1 MKKITVYADFDFL
14 ATPQEIGTLGYERV
28 RGKDHFVFEYSHEW
42 LKQHGGIVLSG
53 DLMNIPSLQ
62 HPRGTDSVFGFVKD
76 SFPDRWGRLLL
87 DRRERLKAQAERRP
101 VRMLT
106 NYDYLTG
113 IEDFT
118 RMGGIRYK
126 SDDSNDYINASA
138 KYLVPP
144 IESLSALCDACHEIE
159 LAEERNELPE
169 QRWLDQLI
177 DPGTSLGGARPK
189 ANVIDTDG
197 KLYVAKFPSKKDLE
211 NTELIEHFAHRLAA
225 KAGINVAKTRTIKIS
240 KDRNLLLS
248 ERFDRTAERLEQRG
262 QSSSLELPSRDR
274 RRQSQGCRIHFASAM
289 SLLGLEDGAGSS
301 TGNGYLDIV
310 DFILQGCVDVQQNLR
325 ELYRRVAFN
334 VMFGNTDDHFR
345 NHGFLLTP
353 KGWTLSPAYDINPGA
368 KTHQCLL
375 IDQYTDLSDA
385 GTLLQASGSYML
397 EQREASE
404 IIEEVRAAIKD
415 WRTTATELQISHRTL
430 ESYSDRWDSL

>member
-1 MKKITVYADFDFL
+1 MKRITVYADFDFL
-14 ATPQEIGTLGYERV
+14 ATPQEIGILGYEHV
-28 RGKDHFVFEYSHEW
+28 RGKDHFVFEYSREW
-42 LKQHGGIVLSG
+42 LKKHGGILLSG
-53 DLMNIPSLQ
+53 DLLNVPSLQ
-62 HPRGTDSVFGFVKD
+62 HPRGNDSVFGFVKD

-87 DRRERLKAQAERRP
+87 DRRERLIAQSEGRP
-101 VRMLT
+101 KRMLT
-106 NYDYLTG
+106 NYDYLIG

-126 SDDSNDYINASA
+126 SEDSEEYINASE

-144 IESLSALCDACHEIE
+144 IESLRALCDACHEIE
-159 LAEERNELPE
+159 LAEERNELPD

-211 NTELIEHFAHRLAA
+211 NTELIEHFSHRLAA
-225 KAGINVAKTRTIKIS
+225 TAGISVAKTRTIKIS
-240 KDRNLLLS
+240 RDRDLLLS
-248 ERFDRTAERLEQRG
+248 ERFDR
-262 QSSSLELPSRDR
+262 SSD
-274 RRQSQGCRIHFASAM
+274 GKRIHFASAM
-289 SLLGLEDGAGSS
+289 SLLGFDDGAGSS

-310 DFILQGCVDVQQNLR
+310 DFILQGCVDAGKNLR

-334 VMFGNTDDHFR
+334 VMFGNNDDHFR

-368 KTHQCLL
+368 KSYQCLL
-375 IDQYTDLSDA
+375 IDQSTEESDIKVLLSA
-385 GTLLQASGSYML
+385 CNNYML
-397 EQREASE
+397 EEQEASE

-415 WRTTATELQISHRTL
+415 WRKTATALQVPTKIL
-430 ESYSDRWDSL
+430 EPYSMKWDNL

>member
-1 MKKITVYADFDFL
+1 MKRITVYADFDFL
-14 ATPQEIGTLGYERV
+14 STPQEIGILGYEHV
-28 RGKDHFVFEYSHEW
+28 RGKDHFVFEYSRQW
-42 LKQHGGIVLSG
+42 LKQHGGILLSG
-53 DLMNIPSLQ
+53 DLMNVPSLQ
-62 HPRGTDSVFGFVKD
+62 HPRGNDNVFGFVKD

-87 DRRERLKAQAERRP
+87 DRRERLTAQQEGRP
-101 VRMLT
+101 KRMLT
-106 NYDYLTG
+106 NYDYLIG

-126 SDDSNDYINASA
+126 EEDSDGYINASD

-144 IESLSALCDACHEIE
+144 IESLRALCDACHEIE

-189 ANVIDTDG
+189 ANVVDTDG
-197 KLYVAKFPSKKDLE
+197 TLYVAKFPSKKDLE
-211 NTELIEHFAHRLAA
+211 NTELIEHFSHHLAA
-225 KAGINVAKTRTIKIS
+225 KAGIHVAKTRTIRIS
-240 KDRNLLLS
+240 KDRDLLLS
-248 ERFDRTAERLEQRG
+248 ERFDRTKDGR
-262 QSSSLELPSRDR
+262 
-274 RRQSQGCRIHFASAM
+274 RIHFASAM
-289 SLLGLEDGAGSS
+289 SLLGLDDGADSS

-310 DFILQGCVDVQQNLR
+310 DFILHGCTDVRQNLR

-368 KTHQCLL
+368 KSHQCLL
-375 IDQYTDLSDA
+375 IDSYTEQSDINALLS
-385 GTLLQASGSYML
+385 ASENYML
-397 EQREASE
+397 ERQEAAE
-404 IIEEVRAAIKD
+404 IIEGVRAAIKD
-415 WRTTATELQISHRTL
+415 WRMIATELQIPIKQL
-430 ESYSDRWDSL
+430 AAYSMRWEEL

>member
-1 MKKITVYADFDFL
+1 MKRITVYADFDFL
-14 ATPQEIGTLGYERV
+14 STPQEIGILGYEHV
-28 RGKDHFVFEYSHEW
+28 RGKGHFVFEYSRQW
-42 LKQHGGIVLSG
+42 LKQHGGILLSG
-53 DLMNIPSLQ
+53 DLMNVPSLQ
-62 HPRGTDSVFGFVKD
+62 HPRGHDNVFGFVKD

-87 DRRERLKAQAERRP
+87 DRRERLTAQSEGRP
-101 VRMLT
+101 TRMLT
-106 NYDYLTG
+106 NYDYLIG

-126 SDDSNDYINASA
+126 EEDSDGYINASD

-144 IESLSALCDACHEIE
+144 IESLRALCDACHEIE

-189 ANVIDTDG
+189 ANVVDTDG
-197 KLYVAKFPSKKDLE
+197 TLYVAKFPSKKDLE
-211 NTELIEHFAHRLAA
+211 NTELIEHFSHHLAA
-225 KAGINVAKTRTIKIS
+225 KAGIHVAKTRTIRIS
-240 KDRNLLLS
+240 KNRDLLLS
-248 ERFDRTAERLEQRG
+248 ERFDRTKDGR
-262 QSSSLELPSRDR
+262 
-274 RRQSQGCRIHFASAM
+274 RIHFASAM
-289 SLLGLEDGAGSS
+289 SLLGLDDGADSS

-310 DFILQGCVDVQQNLR
+310 DFILHGCTDVRQNLR

-368 KTHQCLL
+368 KSHQCLL
-375 IDQYTDLSDA
+375 IDSYTEQSDINALLS
-385 GTLLQASGSYML
+385 ASENYML
-397 EQREASE
+397 ERQEAAE
-404 IIEEVRAAIKD
+404 IIDGVRATIKD
-415 WRTTATELQISHRTL
+415 WRMIATELQIPIKQL
-430 ESYSDRWDSL
+430 AAYSMRWDEL

>member
-14 ATPQEIGTLGYERV
+14 VAPQEIGVLGYEHV
-28 RGKDHFVFEYSHEW
+28 RGTDHFVFEYSHQW
-42 LKQHGGIVLSG
+42 LKQYGGILLSG
-53 DLMNIPSLQ
+53 DLINVPSLQ
-62 HPRGTDSVFGFVKD
+62 HPRGNDTVFGFVKD

-87 DRRERLKAQAERRP
+87 DRRERLTAQSEGRP
-101 VRMLT
+101 TRILT
-106 NYDYLTG
+106 NYDYLIG

-126 SDDSNDYINASA
+126 EEGVDDYINVST

-144 IESLSALCDACHEIE
+144 IESLRSLCEACHEIE

-177 DPGTSLGGARPK
+177 DPGSSLGGARPK
-189 ANVIDTDG
+189 ANVVDTEG
-197 KLYVAKFPSKKDLE
+197 TLYIAKFPSKKDLE
-211 NTELIEHFAHRLAA
+211 NTELIEHFSHQLAA

-240 KDRNLLLS
+240 KDRDLLLS
-248 ERFDRTAERLEQRG
+248 ERFDRTKDGR
-262 QSSSLELPSRDR
+262 
-274 RRQSQGCRIHFASAM
+274 RIHFASAL
-289 SLLGLEDGAGSS
+289 SLLGLDDGAGSS

-310 DFILQGCVDVQQNLR
+310 DFILQGCTEVRQNLR

-375 IDQYTDLSDA
+375 IDSYSEQSDINALLS
-385 GTLLQASGSYML
+385 ASENYML
-397 EQREASE
+397 ERQEANE

-415 WRTTATELQISHRTL
+415 WRNTATNLQIPL
-430 ESYSDRWDSL
+430 KMLLAYSMRWDGL

>member
-1 MKKITVYADFDFL
+1 MKRITVYADFDFL
-14 ATPQEIGTLGYERV
+14 TSPQEIGILGYEHI
-28 RGKDHFVFEYSHEW
+28 RGKDHFVFEYSREW
-42 LKQHGGIVLSG
+42 LKHYGGILLSG
-53 DLMNIPSLQ
+53 DLMNVPSLQ
-62 HPRGTDSVFGFVKD
+62 HPRGNDNVFGFVKD

-87 DRRERLKAQAERRP
+87 DRRERLMAQSEGRP
-101 VRMLT
+101 KRALT
-106 NYDYLTG
+106 NYDYLIG

-126 SDDSNDYINASA
+126 REDSDDYINKGA

-144 IESLSALCDACHEIE
+144 IESLRALCDACHEIE

-189 ANVIDTDG
+189 ANVVDTDG
-197 KLYVAKFPSKKDLE
+197 KLYVAKFPSKKDLD
-211 NTELIEHFAHRLAA
+211 NTELFEHFSHRLAA

-240 KDRNLLLS
+240 KDRDILLS
-248 ERFDRTAERLEQRG
+248 ERFDRTMDG
-262 QSSSLELPSRDR
+262 K
-274 RRQSQGCRIHFASAM
+274 RIHFASAM
-289 SLLGLEDGAGSS
+289 SLLGLDDGAGSS

-310 DFILQGCVDVQQNLR
+310 DFILQGCTDVRQNLR

-334 VMFGNTDDHFR
+334 IMFGNTDDHFR

-368 KTHQCLL
+368 KSHQCLL
-375 IDQYTDLSDA
+375 VDQYTEQSDINA
-385 GTLLQASGSYML
+385 LFSASENYML
-397 EQREASE
+397 ERQEAAE

-415 WRTTATELQISHRTL
+415 WRKIAAELQISLKLL
-430 ESYSDRWDSL
+430 ESYSMGWDEL

>member
-1 MKKITVYADFDFL
+1 MKKITVIADFDFL
-14 ATPQEIGTLGYERV
+14 ASPQEIGTLGYERV

-42 LKQHGGIVLSG
+42 LKQHGGILLSG
-53 DLMNIPSLQ
+53 DLMNVPSLQ

-87 DRRERLKAQAERRP
+87 DRRERLKAQAEGSP

-126 SDDSNDYINASA
+126 SDDSEEYINAST

-144 IESLSALCDACHEIE
+144 IESLRTLCDACHEIE
-159 LAEERNELPE
+159 MAEERNELPE
-169 QRWLDQLI
+169 QHWLDQLI

-189 ANVIDTDG
+189 ANVIDADG

-211 NTELIEHFAHRLAA
+211 NTELIEHFSHRLAA
-225 KAGINVAKTRTIKIS
+225 KAGINVAQTRTIKIS
-240 KDRNLLLS
+240 KDRNMLLS
-248 ERFDRTAERLEQRG
+248 ERFDRSAEG
-262 QSSSLELPSRDR
+262 K
-274 RRQSQGCRIHFASAM
+274 RIHFASAM
-289 SLLGLEDGAGSS
+289 SLLEFDDGAGSS

-310 DFILQGCVDVQQNLR
+310 DFILRGCTDVRQNLR

-353 KGWTLSPAYDINPGA
+353 KGWTLSPAYDINPGV
-368 KTHQCLL
+368 KSHQCLL
-375 IDQYTDLSDA
+375 IDSYTEESDINALLS
-385 GTLLQASGSYML
+385 ASESYML
-397 EQREASE
+397 ERQEASE
-404 IIEEVRAAIKD
+404 IIEEVRSAIKD
-415 WRTTATELQISHRTL
+415 WRETATGLQIPAKLL
-430 ESYSDRWDSL
+430 ESYSIHWDEL

>member
-1 MKKITVYADFDFL
+1 MKRITVYADFDFL
-14 ATPQEIGTLGYERV
+14 ATPQEIGILGYEHI
-28 RGKDHFVFEYSHEW
+28 RGKDHFVFEYSREW
-42 LKQHGGIVLSG
+42 LKKHGAIILSG
-53 DLMNIPSLQ
+53 DLINVPSLQ
-62 HPRGTDSVFGFVKD
+62 HPRSNDNVFGFVKD

-87 DRRERLKAQAERRP
+87 DRRERLMAQSEGRP
-101 VRMLT
+101 KRILT
-106 NYDYLTG
+106 NYDYLIG

-126 SDDSNDYINASA
+126 GENSEEYINASA

-144 IESLSALCDACHEIE
+144 IESLRALCDACHEIE
-159 LAEERNELPE
+159 LAEERNELPD

-197 KLYVAKFPSKKDLE
+197 TLYVAKFPSKKDLE
-211 NTELIEHFAHRLAA
+211 NTELIEHFSHRLAA
-225 KAGINVAKTRTIKIS
+225 TAGINVAKTRTIKIS
-240 KDRNLLLS
+240 KDRDLLLS
-248 ERFDRTAERLEQRG
+248 ERFDR
-262 QSSSLELPSRDR
+262 SSE
-274 RRQSQGCRIHFASAM
+274 GKRIHFASAM
-289 SLLGLEDGAGSS
+289 SLLGFDDGAGSI

-310 DFILQGCVDVQQNLR
+310 DFILQGCVDAGKNLR

-345 NHGFLLTP
+345 NHGFMLTP

-368 KTHQCLL
+368 KSHQCLL
-375 IDQYTDLSDA
+375 IDQYTEESDIKALLSA
-385 GTLLQASGSYML
+385 CNYYMI
-397 EQREASE
+397 EQQEATE

-415 WRTTATELQISHRTL
+415 WRKTATSLQIPIKNL
-430 ESYSDRWDSL
+430 EPYSMRWDNL

>member
-1 MKKITVYADFDFL
+1 MKRITVIADFDFL
-14 ATPQEIGTLGYERV
+14 ASPQEIGTLGYERV

-53 DLMNIPSLQ
+53 DLMNVPSLQ
-62 HPRGTDSVFGFVKD
+62 HPRSTNSVFGFVKD

-87 DRRERLKAQAERRP
+87 DRRERLKAQTEGRP

-126 SDDSNDYINASA
+126 SDESEEYINAST

-144 IESLSALCDACHEIE
+144 IESLRALCDACHEIE
-159 LAEERNELPE
+159 MAEERNELPE

-211 NTELIEHFAHRLAA
+211 NTELIEHFSHRLAA
-225 KAGINVAKTRTIKIS
+225 KAGINVAQTRTIKIS
-240 KDRNLLLS
+240 KDRDLLLS
-248 ERFDRTAERLEQRG
+248 ERFDRTAEGR
-262 QSSSLELPSRDR
+262 
-274 RRQSQGCRIHFASAM
+274 RIHFASAM
-289 SLLGLEDGAGSS
+289 SLLGFDDGAGSS

-310 DFILQGCVDVQQNLR
+310 DFILRGCTDVRQNLR

-368 KTHQCLL
+368 KSHQCLL
-375 IDQYTDLSDA
+375 IDSYTEESDINALLS
-385 GTLLQASGSYML
+385 ASESYML
-397 EQREASE
+397 KRQEASE
-404 IIEEVRAAIKD
+404 IIEEVRSAIKD
-415 WRTTATELQISHRTL
+415 WRKTVTELQIPLKLL
-430 ESYSDRWDSL
+430 ESYSIRWDEL

>member
-1 MKKITVYADFDFL
+1 MKRITVYADFDFL
-14 ATPQEIGTLGYERV
+14 QTPQGIGTLGYEHV
-28 RGKDHFVFEYSHEW
+28 RGKDHFVFQYSRQW
-42 LKQHGGIVLSG
+42 LKQYGGILLSG

-62 HPRGTDSVFGFVKD
+62 HPRSNDSVFGFVKD

-87 DRRERLKAQAERRP
+87 DRRERLMAKMEGRP
-101 VRMLT
+101 KRMLT

-126 SDDSNDYINASA
+126 AEDSDDYINASE

-144 IESLSALCDACHEIE
+144 IESLRALCDACHEIE

-189 ANVIDTDG
+189 ANVIDADG

-211 NTELIEHFAHRLAA
+211 NTELIEHFAHHLAA
-225 KAGINVAKTRTIKIS
+225 TAGINVAKTRTIKIS
-240 KDRNLLLS
+240 KDRDLLLS
-248 ERFDRTAERLEQRG
+248 ERFDRTADG
-262 QSSSLELPSRDR
+262 K
-274 RRQSQGCRIHFASAM
+274 RIHFASAM
-289 SLLGLEDGAGSS
+289 SLLGLDDGAGST

-310 DFILQGCVDVQQNLR
+310 DFILQGCVEAGKNLR

-368 KTHQCLL
+368 KSHQCLL
-375 IDQYTDLSDA
+375 IDQYTEEGDINALLSA
-385 GTLLQASGSYML
+385 CNSYML
-397 EQREASE
+397 EQQEAKA
-404 IIEEVRAAIKD
+404 IIEEVRDNIKD
-415 WRTTATELQISHRTL
+415 WQKTATELQVPHKIL
-430 ESYSDRWDSL
+430 EPYSTMWDNL